1 MPVFFYV
8 LPLTRF
14 TEKPAEESASNVTA
28 EGKTS
33 AQTDRE
39 TPFWRIKSAKWL
51 WESRDV
57 TGGAEELSLSLASS
71 QSSIGLLFVF
81 RFLTE
86 ALSSFSRFS
95 LLTAPP
101 RLSAFPSPIPFFLFL
116 LVKSLPALSAPA
128 VTFMSFFFL
137 SSAVEQQADTR
148 AHALRLEPDLRFP
161 PDPAARRP
169 DESAP
174 GPGAAD

>member
-1 MPVFFYV
+1 MCCSSLESVPVFFYV

-71 QSSIGLLFVF
+71 QSSIGLLFVS

-101 RLSAFPSPIPFFLFL
+101 RLSAFPSPIPFFF
-116 LVKSLPALSAPA
+116 VSSGQITSSSLCSRCDFH
-128 VTFMSFFFL
+128 VFFFY
-137 SSAVEQQADTR
+137 V
-148 AHALRLEPDLRFP
+148 LRR
-161 PDPAARRP
+161 
-169 DESAP
+169 
-174 GPGAAD
+174 